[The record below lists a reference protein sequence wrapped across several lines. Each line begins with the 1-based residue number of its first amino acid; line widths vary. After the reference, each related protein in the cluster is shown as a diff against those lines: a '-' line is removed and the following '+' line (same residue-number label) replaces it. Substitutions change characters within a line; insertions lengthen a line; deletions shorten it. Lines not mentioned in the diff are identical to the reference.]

1 MSEYETW
8 AARRAEVPF
17 PFNVSHEAIGTP
29 DATPP
34 SSLISATHLALNLV
48 GVRAKNSGRAAAA
61 AATNLYCG
69 CHAKTIDGS
78 TAECG
83 GALRT
88 LYTFHS
94 GMTSQLN
101 TAELPPHICG
111 ENIPLYM
118 LYRFT
123 GLLSLEEGINFIRT
137 TVSDS

>member
-1 MSEYETW
+1 MSECTRHGRSGG
-8 AARRAEVPF
+8 RRF
-17 PFNVSHEAIGTP
+17 PFLSMCHTKQLELPTRRRHHRLLAPLTWL
-29 DATPP
+29 
-34 SSLISATHLALNLV
+34 LILSES
-48 GVRAKNSGRAAAA
+48 VRKIRRAAAA
-61 AATNLYCG
+61 VATNLYCG

-78 TAECG
+78 TAEGG